1 MSYTTGNWT
10 VAPLTSDTISNPKSL
25 SIPDL
30 DYAVDYT
37 TASRG
42 TDEATLANVTAP
54 GLQPAEVLRY
64 GRSRVADVYN
74 GASIPASQ
82 RCNVREGVRTLH
94 EVRYNLKATNSVSG
108 EELLLPMRG
117 WICLQAPTVDF
128 ITSGALTDL
137 VKRTIAAAF
146 ATGAVDGSLVTD
158 VARGDL
164 DPTA

>member
-10 VAPLTSDTISNPKSL
+10 VAPLTSDTISTPKSP

-37 TASRG
+37 VTGRG
-42 TDEATLANVTAP
+42 TNEVSLVNTTAP
-54 GLQPAEVLRY
+54 GLMPQEQLRY
-64 GRSRVADVYN
+64 GRTRVADVY
-74 GASIPASQ
+74 SDTDIPASQ
-82 RCNVREGVRTLH
+82 RCNVRSGFRTLQ

-117 WICLQAPTVDF
+117 WICLQVPSVDF
-128 ITSGALTDL
+128 ITAGALGDL
-137 VKRTIAAAF
+137 LKRTISAAF
-146 ATGAVDGSLVTD
+146 GTGEVAGSQAVR
-158 VARGDL
+158 VAQGDL